1 MYYYYWLASTD
12 KECESDNHSLEYYSR
27 LEDKETS
34 RLWCQ
39 LGDATDNIQHYHK
52 ALELS
57 NNKSARALKSLGLH
71 AYFNKDY
78 TEAMEWFRKS
88 LTCSRFQLDVLL
100 RLGYAAME
108 IEAWAEGA
116 QAYRDYCSLESD
128 NFEAWNNLAR
138 CYIKTKQ
145 KERAW
150 RVLQEA
156 VR

>member
-1 MYYYYWLASTD
+1 
-12 KECESDNHSLEYYSR
+12 
-27 LEDKETS
+27 
-34 RLWCQ
+34 
-39 LGDATDNIQHYHK
+39 
-52 ALELS
+52 
-57 NNKSARALKSLGLH
+57 
-71 AYFNKDY
+71 
-78 TEAMEWFRKS
+78 
-88 LTCSRFQLDVLL
+88 
-100 RLGYAAME
+100 ME

-156 VR
+156 VRYFFYNYILLLHFSYMQNTSAITSCLPLYYFFSFLIKKYVLIFF